1 MHNLLTRL
9 LAKGP
14 ILGIIGKNRKLDR
27 FSNMYAGRRAV
38 VIGNGPSLTIDD
50 LERLGDSVTF
60 ASNKI
65 YLIFDQVKWRPT
77 VYTVCDALL
86 AEDNKAAILSA
97 DFSKSLVLHHSVVR
111 PHLKDQRGAC
121 FYKYGGNIAHW
132 APGQP
137 AVLRKNISDG
147 IFEGGYSVVIEQ
159 IQLAYAMGCSEV
171 VLIGVD
177 FFYGGTMVSTGE
189 QNASGEVVKADGNK
203 NHFHPNY
210 YRPGDRHT
218 VPKLTEQV
226 HAHTFCREA
235 FISAGLRIVNA
246 SRKTGLNVLERVNFD
261 DLF

>member
-1 MHNLLTRL
+1 
-9 LAKGP
+9 
-14 ILGIIGKNRKLDR
+14 
-27 FSNMYAGRRAV
+27 MYTGRRAV
-38 VIGNGPSLTIDD
+38 VIGNGPSLTISD
-50 LERLGDSVTF
+50 LEKLGNAVTF

-97 DFSKSLVLHHSVVR
+97 DFSKSHIIHHSVVR
-111 PHLKDQRGAC
+111 PQLKSQRGSL
-121 FYKYGGNIAHW
+121 FYKYSGNIAHW

-137 AVLRKNISDG
+137 AVLKNRISDG
-147 IFEGGYSVVIEQ
+147 ILEGGYSVVIEQ

-177 FFYGGTMVSTGE
+177 FFYGGAMVSTGE
-189 QNASGEVVKADGNK
+189 KNASGQIVRADGNK

-218 VPKLTEQV
+218 VPKLNEQI

-235 FISAGLRIVNA
+235 YQSRGLRIVNA
-246 SRKTGLNVLERVNFD
+246 SRKTALTVLERVSFD
-261 DLF
+261 ELFR